1 MSRRKPEDRA
11 IPKIGVDEAL
21 AAVPDQTTAERR
33 TMDAMTIAII
43 LAVLCA
49 IFSTASLVYSVRALR
64 ALDRIETIRRQL
76 RDLFDDGH
84 DQGGDGDGI
93 SDDSEDNRLA

>member
-33 TMDAMTIAII
+33 TMDAKTITII
-43 LAVLCA
+43 LAVLGI
-49 IFSTASLVYSVRALR
+49 IFATASLVYSVRALR
-64 ALDRIETIRRQL
+64 ALCRAEAIRCQM

-84 DQGGDGDGI
+84 DQSGDSDSVSNDG
-93 SDDSEDNRLA
+93 EDNRLV